1 MEKPPYEL
9 PATAEGVVNTSQ
21 DASEDT
27 VEPAAP
33 APADTPHAR
42 RNLVVLVFSNLLAG
56 VGVASGAAVG
66 ALLAESLG
74 GTSMAGL
81 AQAVGVLAAAVASI
95 PLATLAQV
103 RGRRWALSL
112 GYALSTVGA
121 LLIVTAAVVGQL
133 VVLLVGL
140 TLYGV
145 ANATNLQ
152 SRYAAADN
160 VGSGTRART
169 MSVVLWSTT
178 VGSVVGPNL
187 AAPGAV
193 VGSGFGVPALG
204 GPYLFSIVAYLL
216 AGLVLAALYRD
227 PVTNAAVGRAAA
239 SATTAVGRLGKRTD
253 GAARAEPR
261 RTGALTALR
270 WAWAHPRARFA
281 VVTTAV
287 AHGVMIMVMVM
298 TPVHMQH
305 GGMSLQLVGIVISL
319 HVLGMFAFSPVF
331 GWLSDRFGPLRVA
344 VGGLLLQGAAVVLG
358 FLAAAMVPDAG
369 SGGHAG
375 HGAAAPALDTEV
387 LTAVALVLLGL
398 GWSACVI
405 ASSAVLAS
413 VAEPHVKLPLQG
425 ATDALMNYFGAGAA
439 ALAGPLLAWGGF
451 QAVNTAGAILLL
463 PAVVT
468 VILAV
473 RHRDSSTQPLAL

>member
-1 MEKPPYEL
+1 M
-9 PATAEGVVNTSQ
+9 NTTQ

-27 VEPAAP
+27 AELAAP
-33 APADTPHAR
+33 APADVPHAR

-74 GTSMAGL
+74 GTSVAGL

-227 PVTNAAVGRAAA
+227 PVGNAVTA
-239 SATTAVGRLGKRTD
+239 ATTAVGRLGRRTD

-261 RTGALTALR
+261 RTGALAALR

-305 GGMSLQLVGIVISL
+305 GGMSLQLVGMVISL

-344 VGGLLLQGAAVVLG
+344 VGGLVLQGAAVVLG
-358 FLAAAMVPDAG
+358 FLAAAMVPDADAG
-369 SGGHAG
+369 SGAHAG
-375 HGAAAPALDTEV
+375 HDAAGPALDTEV

-451 QAVNTAGAILLL
+451 QAVNTAGAVLLL

-473 RHRDSSTQPLAL
+473 RHRDSPLRTQSLAV

>member
-1 MEKPPYEL
+1 MEKPPSEV
-9 PATAEGVVNTSQ
+9 PATVEGAVSTT
-21 DASEDT
+21 ET
-27 VEPAAP
+27 GTEPAGP
-33 APADTPHAR
+33 APEETPHAR

-81 AQAVGVLAAAVASI
+81 SQAVGVLAAAVASI

-121 LLIVTAAVVGQL
+121 LLIVTAAVLGQL

-160 VGSGTRART
+160 VGSRTRART
-169 MSVVLWSTT
+169 MSIVLWSTT

-193 VGSGFGVPALG
+193 VGGGLGVPDLG

-216 AGLVLAALYRD
+216 AGLLLAALYRD
-227 PVTNAAVGRAAA
+227 PVGGVAVA
-239 SATTAVGRLGKRTD
+239 SATTE
-253 GAARAEPR
+253 RAEPR

-331 GWLSDRFGPLRVA
+331 GWLADRFGPLRVA
-344 VGGLLLQGAAVVLG
+344 VGGMVLQGAAVALG
-358 FLAAAMVPDAG
+358 FLAASLVPDAG
-369 SGGHAG
+369 ARTGAHAG
-375 HGAAAPALDTEV
+375 HGAATPALGSEV
-387 LTAVALVLLGL
+387 LTAVALLLLGL

-425 ATDALMNYFGAGAA
+425 ATDALMNYFGAGSA

-451 QAVNTAGAILLL
+451 QAVNTAGAVLLV

-468 VILAV
+468 VVLAA
-473 RHRDSSTQPLAL
+473 RAPRQPGSTVQ

>member
-1 MEKPPYEL
+1 MEKPPSEV
-9 PATAEGVVNTSQ
+9 PATVEGAVSATEAGAEPVGPPPGQ
-21 DASEDT
+21 
-27 VEPAAP
+27 
-33 APADTPHAR
+33 TPHAR

-121 LLIVTAAVVGQL
+121 LLIVTAAVLGQL

-160 VGSGTRART
+160 VGSRTRART

-193 VGSGFGVPALG
+193 VGSGVGVPDLG

-216 AGLVLAALYRD
+216 AGLLLAALYRD
-227 PVTNAAVGRAAA
+227 PVGSAAVAT
-239 SATTAVGRLGKRTD
+239 ATTTVV
-253 GAARAEPR
+253 
-261 RTGALTALR
+261 RTGARTALR

-331 GWLSDRFGPLRVA
+331 GWLADRFGPLRVA
-344 VGGLLLQGAAVVLG
+344 VGGMALQGTAVALG
-358 FLAAAMVPDAG
+358 FLAASLVPDAG
-369 SGGHAG
+369 AHAG
-375 HGAAAPALDTEV
+375 HGGAAPTLDTEL

-405 ASSAVLAS
+405 AASAVLAS

-451 QAVNTAGAILLL
+451 QAVNSAGAILLV

-468 VILAV
+468 LVLAV
-473 RHRDSSTQPLAL
+473 RAR

>member
-1 MEKPPYEL
+1 MEKPPSEV
-9 PATAEGVVNTSQ
+9 PATVEGPVDTTEVVAEP
-21 DASEDT
+21 
-27 VEPAAP
+27 VEPTP
-33 APADTPHAR
+33 ETVPHAR

-74 GTSMAGL
+74 GTSVAGL

-112 GYALSTVGA
+112 GYGLSTVGA
-121 LLIVTAAVVGQL
+121 LLIVTAAVLGQL

-169 MSVVLWSTT
+169 MSIVLWSTT

-187 AAPGAV
+187 AAPGAAL
-193 VGSGFGVPALG
+193 GSGFGVPDLG

-216 AGLVLAALYRD
+216 AGLLLAALYRD
-227 PVTNAAVGRAAA
+227 PAGSLAVSGAR
-239 SATTAVGRLGKRTD
+239 TAVGQPGGRDDSART
-253 GAARAEPR
+253 AEPK
-261 RTGALTALR
+261 RTGAVAALR
-270 WAWAHPRARFA
+270 WALAHPQARFA

-305 GGMSLQLVGIVISL
+305 GGMSLRLVGIVISL

-331 GWLSDRFGPLRVA
+331 GWLADRFGPLRVA
-344 VGGLLLQGAAVVLG
+344 VGGMALQGAAVAVG
-358 FLAAAMVPDAG
+358 FTAAALVPDA
-369 SGGHAG
+369 GGHAG
-375 HGAAAPALDTEV
+375 HGGPGPVLDTEV
-387 LTAVALVLLGL
+387 LTAAALVLLGL

-413 VAEPHVKLPLQG
+413 VAEPQVKLPLQG
-425 ATDALMNYFGAGAA
+425 ATDALMNYFGAGSA

-451 QAVNTAGAILLL
+451 QAVNTAGAILLV

-468 VILAV
+468 AILAV
-473 RHRDSSTQPLAL
+473 RAR

>member
-1 MEKPPYEL
+1 VEKPPSEV
-9 PATAEGVVNTSQ
+9 PATVEGAVNTT
-21 DASEDT
+21 ET
-27 VEPAAP
+27 AAETP
-33 APADTPHAR
+33 GPTPEEAPHAR

-66 ALLAESLG
+66 ALLAERLG

-95 PLATLAQV
+95 PLATLAQL

-121 LLIVTAAVVGQL
+121 LLIVTAAVLGQL
-133 VVLLVGL
+133 VLLLVGL

-160 VGSGTRART
+160 AGSSTRART
-169 MSVVLWSTT
+169 MSIVLWSTT

-193 VGSGFGVPALG
+193 VGSGFGVPDLG

-216 AGLVLAALYRD
+216 AGLLLAALYRD
-227 PVTNAAVGRAAA
+227 PVGSAAVA
-239 SATTAVGRLGKRTD
+239 SATTAVERPRGQDDGRRDD
-253 GAARAEPR
+253 GDGRDDGDRRARRDELAEPK
-261 RTGALTALR
+261 RTGALSALR

-287 AHGVMIMVMVM
+287 AHAVMIMVMVM

-319 HVLGMFAFSPVF
+319 HVLGMFALSPVF
-331 GWLSDRFGPLRVA
+331 GWLADRFGPLRVA
-344 VGGLLLQGAAVVLG
+344 VGGMVLQAAAVVLG
-358 FLAAAMVPDAG
+358 FAAAAMVPDAG
-369 SGGHAG
+369 AHAG
-375 HGAAAPALDTEV
+375 HGAAPALDTEV
-387 LTAVALVLLGL
+387 LTGVALVLLGL

-425 ATDALMNYFGAGAA
+425 ATDALMNYFGAGSA

-451 QAVNTAGAILLL
+451 QAVNTAGAILLV

-473 RHRDSSTQPLAL
+473 RAPNP

>member
-1 MEKPPYEL
+1 M
-9 PATAEGVVNTSQ
+9 
-21 DASEDT
+21 
-27 VEPAAP
+27 
-33 APADTPHAR
+33 
-42 RNLVVLVFSNLLAG
+42 LVFSNLLAG

-227 PVTNAAVGRAAA
+227 PVSRRGGGRRG
-239 SATTAVGRLGKRTD
+239 SRRRHRRP
-253 GAARAEPR
+253 AARQAGRRAPHAPNPGGPGPSPR
-261 RTGALTALR
+261 CGGPG
-270 WAWAHPRARFA
+270 H
-281 VVTTAV
+281 
-287 AHGVMIMVMVM
+287 
-298 TPVHMQH
+298 TP
-305 GGMSLQLVGIVISL
+305 
-319 HVLGMFAFSPVF
+319 
-331 GWLSDRFGPLRVA
+331 
-344 VGGLLLQGAAVVLG
+344 
-358 FLAAAMVPDAG
+358 
-369 SGGHAG
+369 G
-375 HGAAAPALDTEV
+375 HGSR
-387 LTAVALVLLGL
+387 
-398 GWSACVI
+398 W
-405 ASSAVLAS
+405 
-413 VAEPHVKLPLQG
+413 
-425 ATDALMNYFGAGAA
+425 
-439 ALAGPLLAWGGF
+439 
-451 QAVNTAGAILLL
+451 
-463 PAVVT
+463 
-468 VILAV
+468 
-473 RHRDSSTQPLAL
+473 

>member
-1 MEKPPYEL
+1 MENPPSKV
-9 PATAEGVVNTSQ
+9 PATVEGAVSTT
-21 DASEDT
+21 DE
-27 VEPAAP
+27 AAGNV
-33 APADTPHAR
+33 APTPGNAPHAR

-81 AQAVGVLAAAVASI
+81 AQAVSVLAAAVASI

-103 RGRRWALSL
+103 RGRRRALSL
-112 GYALSTVGA
+112 GYTLSTVGA
-121 LLIVTAAVVGQL
+121 LLIVTAAVLGQL

-160 VGSGTRART
+160 AGSATRAST
-169 MSVVLWSTT
+169 MSIVLWATT

-193 VGSGFGVPALG
+193 VGSGFGVPDLG

-216 AGLVLAALYRD
+216 AGLLLAALYRD
-227 PVTNAAVGRAAA
+227 PVGSVVGRAT
-239 SATTAVGRLGKRTD
+239 SGGTAVGRGRRPD
-253 GAARAEPR
+253 AAARRAEPK
-261 RTGALTALR
+261 RTGALAALR

-319 HVLGMFAFSPVF
+319 HVLGMFALSPVF
-331 GWLSDRFGPLRVA
+331 GWLADRFGALRVA
-344 VGGLLLQGAAVVLG
+344 SGGMALQAAAVALG
-358 FLAAAMVPDAG
+358 FTAAALTPDAG
-369 SGGHAG
+369 AHAG
-375 HGAAAPALDTEV
+375 HGAPSPALNTEV
-387 LTAVALVLLGL
+387 LTAGALVLLGL
-398 GWSACVI
+398 GWSACLI

-413 VAEPHVKLPLQG
+413 VAEPHVKVPLQG
-425 ATDALMNYFGAGAA
+425 ATDALMNYFGAGSA

-451 QAVNTAGAILLL
+451 EVVNTAGAILLV

-468 VILAV
+468 VVLAA
-473 RHRDSSTQPLAL
+473 RSR

>member
-1 MEKPPYEL
+1 MEKPLSDVSNAVPG
-9 PATAEGVVNTSQ
+9 PVRTSGGVAEGAVPDHEHV
-21 DASEDT
+21 
-27 VEPAAP
+27 PY
-33 APADTPHAR
+33 AR

-95 PLATLAQV
+95 PLATLAQH

-112 GYALSTVGA
+112 GYALSTAGA
-121 LLIVTAAVVGQL
+121 LLIVTAAVLGQL
-133 VVLLVGL
+133 VVLLIGL

-169 MSVVLWSTT
+169 MSIVLWSTT

-193 VGSGFGVPALG
+193 VGGGFGVPDLG

-216 AGLVLAALYRD
+216 AGLLLVSLYRD
-227 PVTNAAVGRAAA
+227 PARSSAVAVGVPAR
-239 SATTAVGRLGKRTD
+239 TAKRTG
-253 GAARAEPR
+253 GAK
-261 RTGALTALR
+261 RTGALVALR
-270 WAWAHPRARFA
+270 WAFAHPQARFA
-281 VVTTAV
+281 VVTTAA

-319 HVLGMFAFSPVF
+319 HVLGMFALSPVF
-331 GWLSDRFGPLRVA
+331 GWLADRYGALRVA
-344 VGGLLLQGAAVVLG
+344 VGGMALQGAAVVVG
-358 FLAAAMVPDAG
+358 FTAAALPDTAP
-369 SGGHAG
+369 HAG
-375 HGAAAPALDTEV
+375 HGAAAPAVDTEV
-387 LTAVALVLLGL
+387 LTATALVLLGL

-425 ATDALMNYFGAGAA
+425 ATDALMNYCGAGAA

-451 QAVNTAGAILLL
+451 EAVNTAGAVLLL

-468 VILAV
+468 VILAA
-473 RHRDSSTQPLAL
+473 RAYRSTASDTPAARVA

>member
-1 MEKPPYEL
+1 MENPL
-9 PATAEGVVNTSQ
+9 N
-21 DASEDT
+21 
-27 VEPAAP
+27 
-33 APADTPHAR
+33 AR

-74 GTSMAGL
+74 GTSVAGL
-81 AQAVGVLAAAVASI
+81 AQAVSVLAAAVASI

-121 LLIVTAAVVGQL
+121 LLVVTAAVVGQL

-140 TLYGV
+140 MLYGV

-193 VGSGFGVPALG
+193 VGSGFGVPDLG
-204 GPYLFSIVAYLL
+204 GPYLFSVVAYLL
-216 AGLVLAALYRD
+216 AGLLLLSLYRD
-227 PVTNAAVGRAAA
+227 PAGGVAGRVVPAGAVGR
-239 SATTAVGRLGKRTD
+239 GPGD
-253 GAARAEPR
+253 ARAEPR
-261 RTGALTALR
+261 RTGALAALR
-270 WAWAHPRARFA
+270 WAWARPRARFA

-331 GWLSDRFGPLRVA
+331 GWLADRFGPLRVA
-344 VGGLLLQGAAVVLG
+344 VGGIGLQAAAVALG
-358 FLAAAMVPDAG
+358 FTAAALATDVAPDAG
-369 SGGHAG
+369 AHAG
-375 HGAAAPALDTEV
+375 HAAAPALDAEV

-398 GWSACVI
+398 GWSACLI

-425 ATDALMNYFGAGAA
+425 ATDALMNYFGAASA

-451 QAVNTAGAILLL
+451 EAVNTAGAVLLA

-473 RHRDSSTQPLAL
+473 RSSRAVPDTQVTPVT

>member
-1 MEKPPYEL
+1 MENPPH
-9 PATAEGVVNTSQ
+9 S
-21 DASEDT
+21 
-27 VEPAAP
+27 
-33 APADTPHAR
+33 R

-81 AQAVGVLAAAVASI
+81 AQAVGVLAAAVASV
-95 PLATLAQV
+95 PLATLAQL

-121 LLIVTAAVVGQL
+121 LLVVTAAVLGQL
-133 VVLLVGL
+133 VVLLLGL
-140 TLYGV
+140 MLYGV

-193 VGSGFGVPALG
+193 VGSGFGVPDLG
-204 GPYLFSIVAYLL
+204 GPYLFSVVAYLL
-216 AGLVLAALYRD
+216 AGLLLVSLYRD
-227 PVTNAAVGRAAA
+227 PAGGVAGRVVPAGAVGQGHGDR
-239 SATTAVGRLGKRTD
+239 
-253 GAARAEPR
+253 RAEPR
-261 RTGALTALR
+261 RTGALAALR
-270 WAWAHPRARFA
+270 WAWGHPRARFA

-331 GWLSDRFGPLRVA
+331 GWLADRFGALRVA
-344 VGGLLLQGAAVVLG
+344 VGGMALQGAAVALG
-358 FLAAAMVPDAG
+358 FLAAALARAPD
-369 SGGHAG
+369 GGHGAAG
-375 HGAAAPALDTEV
+375 HGAAGPAGAGPALDAEV

-398 GWSACVI
+398 GWSACLI

-425 ATDALMNYFGAGAA
+425 ATDALMNYFGAASA

-451 QAVNTAGAILLL
+451 EAVNTAGAVLLA

-468 VILAV
+468 VVLAV
-473 RHRDSSTQPLAL
+473 RAARPGPGPVSDVQVTRGT